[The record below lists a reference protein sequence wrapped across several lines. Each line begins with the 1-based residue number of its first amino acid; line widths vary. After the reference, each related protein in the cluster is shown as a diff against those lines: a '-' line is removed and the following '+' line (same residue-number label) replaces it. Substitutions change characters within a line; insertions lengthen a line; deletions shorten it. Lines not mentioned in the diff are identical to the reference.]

1 MLKEHRMRFLRLCAS
16 SGFLGAVFAVSL
28 SAHPAFAQTAPAN
41 GEQLFKQRCGA
52 CHSVVASQPAR
63 VGPNLSG
70 VVGRKAASSTFAYS
84 PALKA
89 SKLVWTRANLE
100 KYLAGPTRMV
110 PGSKM
115 VVAVPDRAQR
125 AALIQYLSLTR

>member
-1 MLKEHRMRFLRLCAS
+1 MPKVTRMQIVRLCVLPV
-16 SGFLGAVFAVSL
+16 FLGVVLAASL
-28 SAHPAFAQTAPAN
+28 VAQPANAEGVPAN
-41 GEQLFKQRCGA
+41 GEQLFRQRCGA
-52 CHSVVASQPAR
+52 CHTVIADKPSK

-89 SKLVWTRANLE
+89 SKLIWNRANLD
-100 KYLAGPTRMV
+100 KYLAAPTRMV